1 MTPSFSHCLLT
12 VEAEYHA
19 QTPSRVLGLVTCH
32 NVLPLWF
39 SVRPMGQEAIRIVME
54 LDGFDMEMVEW
65 MAKRIANIPSVVS
78 VSRTLMKKRTPIEP

>member
-1 MTPSFSHCLLT
+1 
-12 VEAEYHA
+12 
-19 QTPSRVLGLVTCH
+19 
-32 NVLPLWF
+32 
-39 SVRPMGQEAIRIVME
+39 PMGQEAIRIVME